1 MNAFS
6 GLAGDLL
13 TALSFLTR
21 LPLGWLRRALGRE
34 EMGAPGEAMAVF
46 PLVGL
51 VLGMLLAVLD
61 GLLSLTRLP
70 LLSRDV
76 LLVVALVWYTGG
88 LHLDGLMD
96 ACDGLLGGHTVEQRL
111 LIMRDSRV
119 GSFGVL
125 GGVCVL
131 LLKVGLLDG
140 LPGGSARQAALVLAP
155 LLGRWALV
163 LAAALFPPARPTGL
177 GAAFRA
183 GVTPARFTTALLT
196 SAVVCL
202 AVGGA
207 SGALALAGS
216 CAVTWL
222 LGRAMMAAIPGLTGD
237 SYGAIAELNEVA
249 VLLLLAL
256 AG

>member
-1 MNAFS
+1 MKMLS
-6 GLAGDLL
+6 GLPGDLL

-21 LPLGWLRRALGRE
+21 LPLGWFARTLGRE
-34 EMGAPGEAMAVF
+34 EMRPPSEAVAVF

-51 VLGMLLAVLD
+51 VLGVLLAILD
-61 GLLSLTRLP
+61 ALLSLTRLP

-76 LLVVALVWYTGG
+76 LLVVALVWGTGG

-96 ACDGLLGGHTVEQRL
+96 TCDGLLGGHTAEQRL

-125 GGVCVL
+125 GGVCTL
-131 LLKVGLLDG
+131 LLKIGLLAG
-140 LPGGSARQAALVLAP
+140 LPGGTTRISALVLAP

-183 GVTPARFTTALLT
+183 GVTPGRLGAALAT
-196 SAVVCL
+196 SAAVCL
-202 AVGGA
+202 VVGGPA
-207 SGALALAGS
+207 GALALAVS

-222 LGRAMMAAIPGLTGD
+222 LGRAIMARIPGLTGD
-237 SYGAIAELNEVA
+237 TYGAIAEANEVA

-256 AG
+256 LA

>member
-1 MNAFS
+1 MKALS

-21 LPLGWLRRALGRE
+21 LPLGWLARVLGRE
-34 EMGAPGEAMAVF
+34 EMRPPSEAVAAF
-46 PLVGL
+46 PVVGL
-51 VLGMLLAVLD
+51 VLGVLLAVLD
-61 GLLSLTRLP
+61 ALLSLTRLP
-70 LLSRDV
+70 PLSRDV
-76 LLVVALVWYTGG
+76 LLVVALVWGTGG

-96 ACDGLLGGHTVEQRL
+96 TCDGLLGGHTAEQRL

-131 LLKVGLLDG
+131 LLKVGLLAG
-140 LPGGSARQAALVLAP
+140 LPVGSARITALVLAP

-183 GVTPARFTTALLT
+183 GVTPGRLGAALAT
-196 SAVVCL
+196 SAAVCL
-202 AVGGA
+202 VVGGLA
-207 SGALALAGS
+207 GALALAVS

-222 LGRAMMAAIPGLTGD
+222 LGRAIVAKIPGLTGD
-237 SYGAIAELNEVA
+237 TYGAIAEVNEVA

-256 AG
+256 LG